1 MMKHRNNRFFITLMV
16 MWCVG
21 IAAHAASHW
30 TCDGHAYQYDM
41 TSYVQLT
48 DGGFPLQDYSDYEI
62 AAFVGDECRGVAQI
76 VNASKPYGLI
86 RIRSNEAQGE
96 QVTFRVFKFSTM
108 EEINIYDV
116 AIEFTSQGIEGLPS
130 APLSLEL
137 THKKLLGDVN
147 EDGIVDVADVVALI
161 GYVLGNNLQTF
172 NSDLADMNEDK
183 LVDVQ
188 DVVALIE
195 KVLGNK

>member
-1 MMKHRNNRFFITLMV
+1 MIMMKHRNNRLFITLMV

-41 TSYVQLT
+41 TAYVQLT

-62 AAFVGDECRGVAQI
+62 AAFVGDECRGIAQI
-76 VNASKPYGLI
+76 VSATKPYGLI
-86 RIRSNEAQGE
+86 RIRSNEAEGE

-108 EEINIYDV
+108 QVINFYDV

-130 APLSLEL
+130 APISLEL
-137 THKKLLGDVN
+137 NHKKLPGDVN
-147 EDGIVDVADVVALI
+147 GDGVVNISDVNKVINVILST
-161 GYVLGNNLQTF
+161 GNNMTC
-172 NSDLADMNEDK
+172 
-183 LVDVQ
+183 DVNG
-188 DVVALIE
+188 DGTVNITDINYIINLIL
-195 KVLGNK
+195 KG